1 MTEAL
6 IVGAL
11 RSPVGRRNG
20 SLASWHP
27 ADLLA
32 VVLEQLVKRAGVDP
46 AAIDDVITGCVSQ
59 SGAQSFNIAR
69 TALLSAGFP
78 ETVPG
83 TTVDRQCGSSQQAVH
98 FAAQGVISGSYDLAI
113 AAGVENMS
121 MVPILS
127 NWYDGLAAGHGDP
140 LGGKR
145 WHDRYGDVEISQFNG
160 AELLAERFGLDRTA
174 LDEFALQ
181 SHERAAAAW
190 DSGRFSSQVVPVNG
204 FSTDEGFR
212 RGSTLEKLAS
222 LAVLKEGGRL
232 TAATSS
238 QISDGAAAILI
249 ASPEAAARHGLTPIA
264 RISAMTVVGS
274 DPVVM
279 LDGPIP
285 ATRKLL
291 ERARLTVDDIDLFEV
306 NEAFASVPLAWA
318 EATGASMER
327 TNVNGGAIALGH
339 PLGATGA
346 RLMTTLVHEM
356 VRRGAHYGL
365 QTMCEGGGLANATL
379 LELAS

>member
-1 MTEAL
+1 
-6 IVGAL
+6 
-11 RSPVGRRNG
+11 VGRRNG
-20 SLASWHP
+20 SLATWHP
-27 ADLLA
+27 ADLLGL
-32 VVLEQLVKRAGVDP
+32 VLKELVTRTGVNP
-46 AAIDDVITGCVSQ
+46 AAVDDVITGCVSQ

-113 AAGVENMS
+113 AAGVEVMS
-121 MVPILS
+121 MVPILA
-127 NWYDGLAAGHGDP
+127 NWYDGLAAGHGEP
-140 LGGKR
+140 LSGKS
-145 WHDRYGDVEISQFNG
+145 WNDRYADVEISQFNG
-160 AELLAERFGLDRTA
+160 AELLAEKYGLDRGA
-174 LDEFALQ
+174 MEDFALQ
-181 SHERAAAAW
+181 SHERAATAW
-190 DSGRFSSQVVPVNG
+190 DAGRFNAEVVAVDG
-204 FSTDEGFR
+204 LSADEGFR
-212 RGSTLEKLAS
+212 RGSSREKLAA
-222 LAVLKEGGRL
+222 LATLKEGGRL

-249 ASPEAAARHGLTPIA
+249 ASPQAAAKHSLSPIA

-279 LDGPIP
+279 LEGPIP

-291 ERARLTVDDIDLFEV
+291 QRANLTVDDIDLFEV
-306 NEAFASVPLAWA
+306 NEAFASVPLSWA
-318 EATGASMER
+318 EATGAALER

-356 VRRGAHYGL
+356 VRRKARYGL
-365 QTMCEGGGLANATL
+365 QAMCEGGGLANATL
-379 LELAS
+379 LELAG

>member
-32 VVLEQLVKRAGVDP
+32 VVLQELVQRTGVDP

-98 FAAQGVISGSYDLAI
+98 FAAQGVISGSYELAI

-145 WHDRYGDVEISQFNG
+145 WRQRYGDVEISQFNG

-181 SHERAAAAW
+181 SHQRAAAAW

-204 FSTDEGFR
+204 VSIDEGFR
-212 RGSTLEKLAS
+212 RDSTLEKLAS
-222 LAVLKEGGRL
+222 LSVLKEGGRL

-249 ASPEAAARHGLTPIA
+249 ASPQAAARHGLTPIA

-291 ERARLTVDDIDLFEV
+291 ERAQLTVDDIDLFEV

-379 LELAS
+379 LELAP